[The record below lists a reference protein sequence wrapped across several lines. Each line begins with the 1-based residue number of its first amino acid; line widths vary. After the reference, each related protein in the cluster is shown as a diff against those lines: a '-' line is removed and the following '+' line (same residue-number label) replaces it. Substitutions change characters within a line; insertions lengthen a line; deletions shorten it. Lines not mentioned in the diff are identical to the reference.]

1 MVTRKKEWRG
11 ATFAFSISDG
21 YRHQKT
27 ILSMNKR
34 MKTGGREKGTP
45 NKITSD
51 VKHLIADL
59 VMSELEYIY
68 EHRHELELIDRY
80 RLACAMSRL
89 IVPVPTKEAP
99 YVEPPIIYIHP
110 DL

>member
-1 MVTRKKEWRG
+1 
-11 ATFAFSISDG
+11 
-21 YRHQKT
+21 
-27 ILSMNKR
+27 MNKR
-34 MKTGGREKGTP
+34 MKTGGRDKGTP

-51 VKHLIADL
+51 VKHLIAEL
-59 VMSELEYIY
+59 VMSELQHVY
-68 EHRHELELIDRY
+68 EHRHELDLIDRY